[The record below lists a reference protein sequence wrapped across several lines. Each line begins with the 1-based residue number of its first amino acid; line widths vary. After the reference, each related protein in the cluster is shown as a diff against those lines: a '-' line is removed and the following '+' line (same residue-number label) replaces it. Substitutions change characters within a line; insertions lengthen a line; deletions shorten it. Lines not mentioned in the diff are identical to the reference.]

1 MKYMIFPIQGEL
13 KVSEPEGDQDGRIKT
28 LTLMLAKGAST
39 FEGELDAYTTGWNSH
54 EPERTFDDAKS
65 GERLAYQH
73 WLDTMPQVSISGCR

>member
-13 KVSEPEGDQDGRIKT
+13 KVSETEGDQAGRIKT
-28 LTLMLAKGAST
+28 LTLMPAKGAST

-54 EPERTFDDAKS
+54 EPKGTFDDARS
-65 GERLAYQH
+65 GERHAYQR